1 MGYIYKRGLTYW
13 IQYVRNKKR
22 YRESTGST
30 KYSDAKNL
38 LQLREGDI
46 ANGKPVRVNFEKVTF
61 DELATDLLTEYKVNK
76 RKRINRLE
84 LSISHLKGFFEGY
97 AAPAITSTKITDYV
111 KARQD
116 KKAAN
121 ATINRELSA
130 LKRMFNYGAEQTPP
144 KVLTVPYIAMLNE
157 NNARQGFFEYE
168 DFVKLRANMP
178 ASFFGFLTFAYKLG
192 WRKGEIQNLTWDRV
206 NLDTGELR
214 LEAGESKNDAPRT
227 VVLDDELLELIKAQ
241 RSAMEK
247 RAVILPYIFTNM
259 KGDNMLKQFRKTWA
273 SACTKAKIGP
283 RMFHDFRRTAIR
295 NMVRAGIPEKV
306 AMAIS
311 GHKTRSVFERYNI
324 VDKKDLELAAQK
336 ISAYIETQAGKAS
349 PEVVEF
355 PGKDGKQN
363 VM

>member
-1 MGYIYKRGLTYW
+1 MGYIFMRGEIHW
-13 IQYVRNKKR
+13 IQYFKNGKR
-22 YRESTGST
+22 FRESSKST
-30 KYSDAKNL
+30 KYTDAKIL
-38 LQLREGDI
+38 LQLREGEL
-46 ANGKPVRVNFEKVTF
+46 ASGKPPSVNYEKITF
-61 DELATDLLTEYKVNK
+61 DELAADLLTEYKVNK

-84 LSISHLKGFFEGY
+84 LSITHLKGFFEGY
-97 AAPAITSTKITDYV
+97 AAVAITSAKVTDYV

-130 LKRMFNYGAEQTPP
+130 LKRMYNYGAEQTPP
-144 KVLTVPYIAMLNE
+144 KVLNVPYIPMLNE

-227 VVLDDELLELIKAQ
+227 VILDAELVELIKAQ

-247 RAVILPYIFTNM
+247 RGVILPYIFTNM

-336 ISAYIETQAGKAS
+336 ISAYIESQAGKGS
-349 PEVVEF
+349 GEVVQF
-355 PGKDGKQN
+355 PSEGVAK
-363 VM
+363 